1 MPPLAP
7 DLLNTFALWPD
18 VAQTQAFV
26 IRTLCWRVAE
36 AADTGPLTESLKWG
50 QPAWRP
56 VKPRT
61 GSTLRLSWNAA
72 TPDGLDLF
80 VDCKTDLAARIT
92 TRFPDAFQSDKR
104 RRLTLR
110 TDSPPPEDAL
120 WHLARA
126 TFTYHQPKA
135 TRRTA

>member
-18 VAQTQAFV
+18 AAQSHALT
-26 IRTLCWRVAE
+26 IRTTCWQVAE
-36 AADTGPLTESLKWG
+36 AAQTGPLSESLKWG

-56 VKPRT
+56 IRPRT

-72 TPDGLDLF
+72 TPDRLDLF

-92 TRFPDAFQSDKR
+92 ERFPDAFDSDER
-104 RRLTLR
+104 RRLSVATDRALPMEALR
-110 TDSPPPEDAL
+110 
-120 WHLARA
+120 HLAQL
-126 TFTYHQPKA
+126 TFTYHRAKA
-135 TRRTA
+135 A